1 MFLRA
6 SAERIQ
12 IYVIRDGITMTTPQ
26 RRKLRNENIPHNFI
40 QSWQCPAADGVRPV
54 VRRPITACES
64 CRTAKVKC
72 TGNQGTCDRCTSRGI
87 PCRYTAP
94 SSTSFSGP
102 RPTDSS
108 GHPKNVDSS
117 TTSNSQSPASGN
129 ASLSI
134 AKPSAVPMSMDW
146 GMNTADPLHLNEE
159 VREQDLNTM
168 VEWPKEMSNYLFD
181 CLSTEDMH
189 VFQPLAAQTS
199 PSTSQNGS
207 TNITP
212 PSIPAASVPPQSPP
226 PSQGSCQCRTDLMLQ
241 VPEVNNA
248 MQAKPHPH
256 LDRIFKVTGN
266 VLGACRD
273 LIKCASCQVSYADLV
288 CIVAVLQQ
296 TGTCFEHIAS
306 GGLAASA
313 IKVCVGQ
320 YEVPIANEIKL
331 RHMLVMDLVAQANC
345 LLSLL
350 RNRGQS
356 LVESQP
362 ATRDRLT
369 QINIDYMQEV
379 VKSFEHTLRSIADSL
394 EKPALDGGTN
404 QMQK

>member
-1 MFLRA
+1 
-6 SAERIQ
+6 
-12 IYVIRDGITMTTPQ
+12 
-26 RRKLRNENIPHNFI
+26 
-40 QSWQCPAADGVRPV
+40 
-54 VRRPITACES
+54 
-64 CRTAKVKC
+64 
-72 TGNQGTCDRCTSRGI
+72 
-87 PCRYTAP
+87 
-94 SSTSFSGP
+94 
-102 RPTDSS
+102 
-108 GHPKNVDSS
+108 
-117 TTSNSQSPASGN
+117 
-129 ASLSI
+129 
-134 AKPSAVPMSMDW
+134 
-146 GMNTADPLHLNEE
+146 
-159 VREQDLNTM
+159 
-168 VEWPKEMSNYLFD
+168 
-181 CLSTEDMH
+181 
-189 VFQPLAAQTS
+189 
-199 PSTSQNGS
+199 
-207 TNITP
+207 
-212 PSIPAASVPPQSPP
+212 
-226 PSQGSCQCRTDLMLQ
+226 MLQ

-248 MQAKPHPH
+248 MQAKPHHH

-296 TGTCFEHIAS
+296 TGTCFERIAS

-350 RNRGQS
+350 RNRAQS

-394 EKPALDGGTN
+394 EKPASDGGTN
-404 QMQK
+404 

>member
-1 MFLRA
+1 
-6 SAERIQ
+6 
-12 IYVIRDGITMTTPQ
+12 MTTPQ
-26 RRKLRNENIPHNFI
+26 RRKLRRNENIPDNFI
-40 QSWQCPAADGVRPV
+40 QSWQCPTADGVRSV

-72 TGNQGTCDRCTSRGI
+72 TGNQSTCERCTSRGI

-94 SSTSFSGP
+94 SSTSSSSP
-102 RPTDSS
+102 RSTDSS

-129 ASLSI
+129 TSLSI
-134 AKPSAVPMSMDW
+134 AKPLAVPMSMDW
-146 GMNTADPLHLNEE
+146 GMDTADPLHLSEE
-159 VREQDLNTM
+159 GREQDLDTM

-181 CLSTEDMH
+181 WSSLDLSHNAIASPNSLSTEDMH

-207 TNITP
+207 PIITP
-212 PSIPAASVPPQSPP
+212 ASIPAASVPLQSPL
-226 PSQGSCQCRTDLMLQ
+226 PSQGSCQCRTDLMRQ

-248 MQAKPHPH
+248 MRAKPQPH

-266 VLGACRD
+266 VLWACRD
-273 LIKCASCQVSYADLV
+273 LIKCASCQLSYADLV

-306 GGLAASA
+306 AGLAASA

-320 YEVPIANEIKL
+320 YEVPIANGIKL

-394 EKPALDGGTN
+394 EKPASDGGTN
-404 QMQK
+404 